1 MTSQLPQQPP
11 STSFDLYSG
20 LSGSTGLLQ
29 IDSTN
34 SPAELSIEGP
44 RRCHEIQLTIAWA
57 SPPSCPALCD
67 RLLCDQRLLIQGKQA
82 AREPGR
88 LAVSADVSRPAHLR
102 LTRSSV
108 RLAVYSSRIRVIA
121 LTRDATAAGS

>member
-67 RLLCDQRLLIQGKQA
+67 RLLCDQRLLIQGEA
-82 AREPGR
+82 SRERAG
-88 LAVSADVSRPAHLR
+88 
-102 LTRSSV
+102 
-108 RLAVYSSRIRVIA
+108 
-121 LTRDATAAGS
+121 AAGGFCECQPPRSPQVNEKLRPTRRL